1 MMNVK
6 ELSTKLE
13 YTVFALPEPLAEVAN
28 GYTSDLLSDVMGNAE
43 EHSVLIT
50 IQAHRNTIAVAS
62 LIGIKAIVLCNG
74 RVPSPDMVVAAEQ
87 ESIALLGTADN
98 QFTTSYRIAA
108 ALGIS

>member
-74 RVPSPDMVVAAEQ
+74 RVPSPDMVAAAEQ
-87 ESIALLGTADN
+87 ETIALLGTADN

>member
-13 YTVFALPEPLAEVAN
+13 YTVFALPDPVAQVTD
-28 GYTSDLLSDVMGNAE
+28 GYTSDLLSDVMGNAAE
-43 EHSVLIT
+43 DSVLIT

-87 ESIALLGTADN
+87 ETVALLGTAEN
-98 QFTTSYRIAA
+98 QFTTSHRIAA